1 MNEIDW
7 LLRAGLSC
15 RDRLSGSPQQKNTL
29 WYLPSAERCAT
40 VLKHVGLAYSRP
52 GYDTGSHFFI
62 PQLRCAA
69 ENDRRSDTTNTQKFC
84 FYFRRVHLFPG
95 YVDDV

>member
-1 MNEIDW
+1 MKSTGYFAPVYLAAIVYRD
-7 LLRAGLSC
+7 LLN
-15 RDRLSGSPQQKNTL
+15 KENTL

-40 VLKHVGLAYSRP
+40 VLKHVGIAHSRLR
-52 GYDTGSHFFI
+52 YDTGSHFFI

-69 ENDRRSDTTNTQKFC
+69 ENDRCSDTTNAQKFC

-95 YVDDV
+95 YVNDV